1 MVSSSSASSTF
12 AIVAIFLFRLRHAE
26 PSDNRRAA
34 VGCTLLLPRGPFQQ
48 TSREITFPGLAKSA
62 AWNPSG

>member
-12 AIVAIFLFRLRHAE
+12 AIVAILFISFAPCRIIQRS
-26 PSDNRRAA
+26 PRNS
-34 VGCTLLLPRGPFQQ
+34 GTLLLPRRPIQQ